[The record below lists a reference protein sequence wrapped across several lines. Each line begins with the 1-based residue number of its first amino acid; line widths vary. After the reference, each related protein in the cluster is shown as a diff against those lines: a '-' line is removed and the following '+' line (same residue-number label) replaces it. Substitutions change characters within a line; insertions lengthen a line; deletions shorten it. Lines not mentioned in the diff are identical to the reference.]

1 MISPLLNE
9 ELVLIYDEKD
19 QDHSLKFVPLNS
31 LDLNNLEYLTH
42 DFTNFISVKWILTRN
57 ILGIVIS
64 NSSQDYCVLHND
76 PLEI

>member
-1 MISPLLNE
+1 MH
-9 ELVLIYDEKD
+9 K
-19 QDHSLKFVPLNS
+19 HSEIDNHLS
-31 LDLNNLEYLTH
+31 DLNKLEYLTH
-42 DFTNFISVKWILTRN
+42 DFTNFISVKWILPRN